1 MMEKQ
6 NIDPVKKEAGASSSQ
21 AATST
26 NRPDPFRI
34 LLDDIRERN
43 GERTR
48 KLARRQLRLPFSF
61 DEFCQLLTAEG
72 TALLEWKR
80 LPVPFVMD
88 AGNQAAIRQ
97 LWLYSA
103 GVRDFEG
110 DLRKGIM
117 LQGKVGCGKSILLE
131 SYVNLLAHYIDKFEL
146 SAVAPLFITSNRISQ
161 DVVRGEISRF
171 ALRTLAI
178 DEFGREPKTA
188 MDYGNTIR
196 PLTELIHLRGDNG
209 SLTHGTTNFTLDTL
223 SGDEF
228 YGRMIGDRLR
238 AMFNFITLSG
248 ESRRR

>member
-1 MMEKQ
+1 MENQ
-6 NIDPVKKEAGASSSQ
+6 NINPLKKEAVVSSSQ

-34 LLDDIRERN
+34 LLDDIHERN
-43 GERTR
+43 SERIR
-48 KLARRQLRLPFSF
+48 KLARRQIRLPFSF
-61 DEFCQLLTAEG
+61 DEFCKLLTAEG
-72 TALLEWKR
+72 TALLEWKC
-80 LPVPFVMD
+80 LPVPLVID
-88 AGNQAAIRQ
+88 ADNELAIRQ

-103 GVRDFEG
+103 GSRDFEG

-131 SYVNLLAHYIDKFEL
+131 SYVNLLGHYIDKFEL
-146 SAVAPLFITSNRISQ
+146 SAVAPLFITSNRLSQ
-161 DVVRGEISRF
+161 EVVRGDIQRV

-178 DEFGREPKTA
+178 DEFGREPKA
-188 MDYGNTIR
+188 ARDYGNTIR
-196 PLTELIHLRGDNG
+196 PLTELIHLRSDNG